1 MIDKK
6 YIGQILEN
14 FLHEKGLFLVEVK
27 VSKGNDIDV
36 TVDSLEKSIEL
47 DDCVSIS
54 RHIESL
60 LDRDKEDFSLTVG
73 SAGLT
78 MPFKVPL
85 QYTKH
90 IGSEVEVSLK
100 GGRKLTGVLKSFNGE
115 SIELYHNQSCEKLTL
130 SEINKTKLKI

>member
-27 VSKGNDIDV
+27 VSRDNDIDI
-36 TVDSLEKSIEL
+36 TVDSLDRSINL
-47 DDCVSIS
+47 DDCVNIS
-54 RHIESL
+54 RYTESL

-90 IGSEVEVSLK
+90 IESEVEVSLK

>member
-14 FLHEKGLFLVEVK
+14 FLHEKGFFLVEVK
-27 VSKGNDIDV
+27 VSRNNDIDI
-36 TVDSLEKSIEL
+36 TVDSLKKSIEL

-54 RHIESL
+54 RYTESL

-90 IGSEVEVSLK
+90 IESEVEVSLK
-100 GGRKLTGVLKSFNGE
+100 GGRKLTGILKSFNGE
-115 SIELYHNQSCEKLTL
+115 SIELYHNQSCERLTL